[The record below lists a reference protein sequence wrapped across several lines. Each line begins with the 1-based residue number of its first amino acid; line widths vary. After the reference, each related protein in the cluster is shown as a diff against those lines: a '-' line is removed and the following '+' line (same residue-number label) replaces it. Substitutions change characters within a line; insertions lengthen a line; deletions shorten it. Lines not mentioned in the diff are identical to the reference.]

1 MYLHAC
7 LPIRVDISGTG
18 TGHRLGRFVGLSVDV
33 GNLGWLFLVILG
45 YFWLF
50 KAIFGYLWDLHLGK
64 QCEEE
69 GGKHPEKICGG
80 GQENGGTLLLIQK
93 GSLYFPFDQYIQ

>member
-33 GNLGWLFLVILG
+33 GN
-45 YFWLF
+45 
-50 KAIFGYLWDLHLGK
+50 H
-64 QCEEE
+64 CEEE

>member
-1 MYLHAC
+1 MGQGL
-7 LPIRVDISGTG
+7 GTG
-18 TGHRLGRFVGLSVDV
+18 WGGLWDCPCMWATWE
-33 GNLGWLFLVILG
+33 GWLFLVILG

-50 KAIFGYLWDLHLGK
+50 MGLSLHLGN

>member
-50 KAIFGYLWDLHLGK
+50 MGLSLHLGN

-69 GGKHPEKICGG
+69 SDKHPEKICGMG
-80 GQENGGTLLLIQK
+80 HEN
-93 GSLYFPFDQYIQ
+93 